1 MSDERHIF
9 CLFADDIRHEING
22 KVSLIGIYQGGM
34 NVVGAMP
41 KILPRLVISSYINTP
56 VSRPFCDLSVD
67 VVWNDEVLQNV
78 TPPTESLQEMQGT
91 ALQDSEVSML
101 SMQMV
106 FVMQPFEVKGNGKLR
121 VRARID
127 GETLES
133 NALKIQMVD
142 GLPEATPL

>member
-9 CLFADDIRHEING
+9 CLYADDIRHEING

-34 NVVGAMP
+34 NVVGVMP
-41 KILPRLVISSYINTP
+41 QVLPRLVISSYVNTP
-56 VSRPFCDLSVD
+56 VSRPFSDLSVD
-67 VVWNDEVLQNV
+67 VLWNDEVLQKV
-78 TPPTESLQEMQGT
+78 TPPTESLQEMQSTG
-91 ALQDSEVSML
+91 LQDSEARLL

-121 VRARID
+121 VRAHMD

-133 NALKIQMVD
+133 NALKIQVVD
-142 GLPEATPL
+142 GPPEATL

>member
-1 MSDERHIF
+1 MSDDRHIF
-9 CLFADDIRHEING
+9 CLYADDIRQEING

-34 NVVGAMP
+34 NVGGAMP
-41 KILPRLVISSYINTP
+41 QILPRLVISSYVNTP

-67 VVWNDEVLQNV
+67 VLWNDEVLQNV

-91 ALQDSEVSML
+91 ALQDSEARTL

-106 FVMQPFEVKGNGKLR
+106 FVMQPFKVKGNGKLR
-121 VRARID
+121 VRARMD

-133 NALKIQMVD
+133 NALKIQVVD
-142 GLPEATPL
+142 GLPEATL